1 MAFVVEDNTGLE
13 DANAYIDVAFLDSYA
28 SQVGYD
34 LTGKSETDKENAI
47 VRTTLQYI
55 DVEYEFKGS
64 PLNADQAL
72 QLPTSEVLIN
82 DKIRRAVADACI
94 AEMKGE
100 LFITYNPIGNVKSQK
115 DKLDVLESE
124 IVYQDN
130 PSTYQASFGKTPT
143 TDKLLKPY
151 LASSGGLFQR
161 WPL

>member
-13 DANAYIDVAFLDSYA
+13 DANAYIDVAFLDNYA

-64 PLNADQAL
+64 PLNVDQAL

-100 LFITYNPIGNVKSQK
+100 LFITYNPIGNIKSQK

-124 IVYQDN
+124 VVYQDN
-130 PSTYQASFGKTPT
+130 PSAYQASFGKTPT

>member
-1 MAFVVEDNTGLE
+1 MIIAEDNTGLPN
-13 DANAYIDVAFLDSYA
+13 ANAYIDVAFLDSYA
-28 SQVGYD
+28 AQVGYD

-64 PLNADQAL
+64 PLNADQSL

-82 DKIRRAVADACI
+82 DKIRRAVADATI

-100 LFITYNPIGNVKSQK
+100 LFIAYNPLGNIKSTK

-124 IVYQDN
+124 VVYQDN
-130 PSTYQASFGKTPT
+130 ASTYQASFGKTPT

-151 LASSGGLFQR
+151 LATSGGLFQR
-161 WPL
+161 WPQ